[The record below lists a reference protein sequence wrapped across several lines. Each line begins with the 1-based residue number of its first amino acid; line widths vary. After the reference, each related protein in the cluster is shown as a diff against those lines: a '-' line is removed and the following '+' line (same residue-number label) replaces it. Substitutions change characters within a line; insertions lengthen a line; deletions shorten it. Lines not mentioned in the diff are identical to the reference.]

1 MNYLPL
7 LSTIVAFIFTIY
19 QIRQYVHRK
28 RTHQLLWIIALFF
41 YGVATLIEF
50 LMNPDLLGASPF
62 LFQIYYVLAASLVGL
77 LAAGVIFLLLGSRLG
92 RYFLTFVVIVALGL
106 ILMSSLTPID
116 AAVLRESFSGE
127 LADAFQTASHAY
139 PFSVRIF
146 SIILNSVGG
155 TILIGGAILSYLRD
169 RSRTYNLFLV
179 IGALLPMMGG
189 YLIGIIG
196 SSDVFFE
203 FELGG
208 IVFLFVGFLLS
219 DRYIK
224 AREINSPNL

>member
-7 LSTIVAFIFTIY
+7 LSTIVAVIFSIY
-19 QIRQYVHRK
+19 QIRQYLHRK

-41 YGVATLIEF
+41 YGIATLIEF
-50 LMNPDLLGASPF
+50 LMNPDLLGANPA

-77 LAAGVIFLLLGSRLG
+77 LASGVVYLLLGRRMG
-92 RYFLTFVVIVALGL
+92 RYFFTFVAVLALAL
-106 ILMSSLTPID
+106 ILISTFTPID
-116 AAVLRESFSGE
+116 DAVLRESFRGE

-139 PFSVRIF
+139 PFRVRIF

-155 TILIGGAILSYLRD
+155 TILVGGAILSYLRD

-189 YLIGIIG
+189 YMLGIIG

-208 IVFLFVGFLLS
+208 IIFLFISFLLS